1 MLGGS
6 TGRGLPSIQPVSRLL
21 GGEASGPNPT
31 DRGKSG
37 TKRHLVVERN
47 GLPLAVLVSAANV
60 NDGQMLEA
68 TLDAIPP
75 IRGRR
80 GRPRKRP
87 KKLHADKGYD
97 YPTYR
102 RACRRRGITPRI
114 ARKGIESSQR
124 LGRYRWVVER
134 ALGWLSRF
142 RRLKVRYE
150 RRADIHQ
157 AFLSLGCSLI
167 CWQALQKEFC

>member
-1 MLGGS
+1 M
-6 TGRGLPSIQPVSRLL
+6 
-21 GGEASGPNPT
+21 
-31 DRGKSG
+31 
-37 TKRHLVVERN
+37 VERG
-47 GLPLAVLVSAANV
+47 GLPLAVIVSAANV
-60 NDGQMLEA
+60 NDCQVLETA
-68 TLDAIPP
+68 LDAIPP

-97 YPTYR
+97 YPKCR

-114 ARKGIESSQR
+114 ARKGIESSER
-124 LGRYRWVVER
+124 LGRHRWVVER
-134 ALGWLSRF
+134 TLAWLSRF